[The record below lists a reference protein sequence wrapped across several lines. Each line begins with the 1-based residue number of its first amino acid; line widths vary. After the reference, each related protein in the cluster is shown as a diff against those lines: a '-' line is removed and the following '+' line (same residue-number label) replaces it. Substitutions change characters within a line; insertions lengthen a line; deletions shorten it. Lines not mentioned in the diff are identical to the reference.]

1 MLPSKVIPIHNSVLI
16 KLPDLIEAIPAA
28 PITVIALWDNCND
41 KFQDVS
47 EFIFALEILYVLD
60 RIDLIDDE
68 RIQKHA

>member
-16 KLPDLIEAIPAA
+16 KLPVLIEAIPAA